1 MVLAKLAE
9 KVLAKVGVLDRSAI
23 DPADLENI
31 TDAYKSV
38 YAVLLDDGLV
48 TWALSDSLEADI
60 PDRFILS
67 LTVLLSAAV
76 VDFYGVPAPAEGWD
90 RAKLNAT
97 NAIRRQLASGQYTE
111 VVEAEYF

>member
-9 KVLAKVGVLDRSAI
+9 KVLAKLGVLDRGTI
-23 DPADLENI
+23 DPVDLENV

-38 YAVLLDDGLV
+38 YAVLADDGLV

-60 PDRFILS
+60 PDRVILS
-67 LTVLLSAAV
+67 LTTLIAAEV
-76 VDFYGVPAPAEGWD
+76 AGFYGVSAPAEGWD
-90 RAKLNAT
+90 RAKLTAT
-97 NAIRRQLASGQYTE
+97 NAIRRQLASGQSPE